1 MAGLDKAVQSQL
13 ANIQKRTGKSTG
25 DLFGIL
31 ASSGLAK
38 HGERVAYLKDKL
50 GMGHGD
56 ANLIVHLSMQTE
68 NSVPAQ
74 SREIK
79 DPLDQLY
86 QGKKLPLRP
95 IHEALLQRMR
105 DLGDYETAPKKTYV
119 SYRRKKQF
127 AMIGPATNTRVELG
141 LNTKDLT
148 PTDRLEQLP
157 PGKMCQFLV
166 KITDPSQ
173 VDNEL
178 VDWIKTAFK
187 SAG

>member
-1 MAGLDKAVQSQL
+1 MPDIDKAVQSQL
-13 ANIQKRTGKSTG
+13 ANIQKRTGKSTE

-31 ASSGLAK
+31 DACGLAK

-56 ANLIVHLSMQTE
+56 ANLIVHLCKQAE
-68 NSVPAQ
+68 Q
-74 SREIK
+74 SAPEPSGEIE
-79 DPLDQLY
+79 DPLDRLY
-86 QGKKLPLRP
+86 QGKKLPLKP
-95 IHEALLQRMR
+95 IHEALLQKMR
-105 DLGDYETAPKKTYV
+105 DLGDCETAPKKTYV

-141 LNTKDLT
+141 LNAKNLT

-173 VDNEL
+173 VDDEL
-178 VDWIKTAFK
+178 AGWIKTAYL
-187 SAG
+187 SSG